1 MAQKQ
6 TMIQSTPESAEMI
19 ATLGKE
25 YGGASKSRDFKPL
38 TQWEVIQG
46 LLAFF
51 DSYRWIE
58 SDEMQVQVNEAGE
71 PILDDAGNPLLVLDE
86 ETGEPL
92 PVLLDAFKPYADEI
106 LAARMETTRA
116 SATQDLAKLKQS
128 LRDELVAMGMEGDKL
143 EALLAKYGA
152 A

>member
-6 TMIQSTPESAEMI
+6 TMIQSTPESAELI

-25 YGGASKSRDFKPL
+25 YGGASKSRDFRPL

-58 SDEMQVQVNEAGE
+58 CPSGAVQTDDDGN
-71 PILDDAGNPLLVLDE
+71 PILDDDGNPS
-86 ETGEPL
+86 

-106 LAARMETTRA
+106 LAARMETSRA
-116 SATQDLAKLKQS
+116 SATKDLAALKQS
-128 LRDELVAMGMEGDKL
+128 LREELMAMGMEGEKL
-143 EALLAKYGA
+143 ESLLAKYGA